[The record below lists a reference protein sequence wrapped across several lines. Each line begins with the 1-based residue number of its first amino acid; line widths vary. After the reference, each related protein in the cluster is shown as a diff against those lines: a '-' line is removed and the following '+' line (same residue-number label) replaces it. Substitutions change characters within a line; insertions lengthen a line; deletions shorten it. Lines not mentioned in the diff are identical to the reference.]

1 MSKANFRKHG
11 KPPYK
16 IALIHGGPGGAGEM
30 APVAAHLSK
39 NHGVLEPLQTKLSF
53 MGQVE
58 ELKMVLEAHVH
69 LPVILIGHSY
79 GCFLSF
85 ALASL
90 YPNLVK
96 KLILVCS
103 GVFEESYAANIM
115 STRLK
120 RMKETDRQKMEALE
134 KQFEDSHIT
143 NKDELIFQMEELDF
157 RADSYD
163 PLPFDTASVEPSYE
177 IYEKVWPEVHDLR
190 ISGKLLEYGKHI
202 QCPVVAIHGDYD
214 PRPTEGVQVPLSR
227 TLKDFRY
234 ILLEKCGHYPWFEKQ
249 AKDRFY
255 EILEGEIL

>member
-1 MSKANFRKHG
+1 MINYRKHG
-11 KPPYK
+11 TPPYQ
-16 IALIHGGPGGAGEM
+16 IAVIHGGPGGAGEM
-30 APVAAHLSK
+30 APVADHLSK
-39 NHGVLEPLQTKLSF
+39 KCSVLEPLQRALSF

-58 ELKMVLEAHVH
+58 ELKMVLEAHGQ
-69 LPVILIGHSY
+69 LPVTLIAHSY

-85 ALASL
+85 VLASL
-90 YPNLVK
+90 YPSLVK

-103 GVFEESYAANIM
+103 GVFEEPYATNIM

-134 KQFEDSHIT
+134 KQFEDPQIT
-143 NKDELIFQMEELDF
+143 NKNKLISQMEELDF

-163 PLPFDTASVEPSYE
+163 PLPFDTKYVEPSYE
-177 IYEKVWPEVHDLR
+177 IYEKVWPEVHSLR
-190 ISGKLLEYGKHI
+190 ISGKLLDYGKHI

-214 PRPTEGVQVPLSR
+214 PRPAEGVQVPLSH
-227 TLKDFRY
+227 TLKDFRF

-255 EILEGEIL
+255 EILERELGG